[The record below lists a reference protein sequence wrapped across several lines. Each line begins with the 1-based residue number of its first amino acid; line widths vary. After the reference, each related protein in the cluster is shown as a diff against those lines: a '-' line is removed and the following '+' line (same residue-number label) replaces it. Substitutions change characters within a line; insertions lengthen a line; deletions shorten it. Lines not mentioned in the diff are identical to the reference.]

1 MSPRIKIILNTARK
15 PKAGQRAH
23 KSQEKGSPK
32 ESMTFDGGM
41 ENNDKEFREL
51 MTPKVEAEAAK
62 GPTGFRYFPNL
73 VRCLYILLDKKFQL
87 WSKADTFLA
96 H

>member
-1 MSPRIKIILNTARK
+1 MSPKIILNMARK
-15 PKAGQRAH
+15 PKAGQDAR

-32 ESMTFDGGM
+32 ESMTFEEVM

-51 MTPKVEAEAAK
+51 MNLKVEAEAAK
-62 GPTGFRYFPNL
+62 GSTVFDYFPNL

-87 WSKADTFLA
+87 WSKADTSLA
-96 H
+96 S

>member
-1 MSPRIKIILNTARK
+1 MN
-15 PKAGQRAH
+15 
-23 KSQEKGSPK
+23 
-32 ESMTFDGGM
+32 FDEGM

-62 GPTGFRYFPNL
+62 GPTVFHYFPNL

-87 WSKADTFLA
+87 WS
-96 H
+96 